1 MKRAEGDGRMDQD
14 LLVSIIQRYEEAT
27 YRMHRR
33 VNALLRKCIGEEDI
47 TLDQYLV
54 IRYLRMN
61 GRSISSELADVF
73 GVGKSSITAIMT
85 RLFDKRLIERIPD
98 VKDRRIIYLTLTETG
113 RKLAEAVDERIRK
126 QLATIMNRFSSDE
139 ALQFVETYEKL
150 VGLLSESLGE
160 LDGRGRATV

>member
-1 MKRAEGDGRMDQD
+1 MKREGGDGRMDQD

-33 VNALLRKCIGEEDI
+33 VNALLRRCIGEDDI

-61 GRSISSELADVF
+61 GRSMSSELADVF

-85 RLFDKRLIERIPD
+85 RLFDKRLIDRIPD
-98 VKDRRIIYLTLTETG
+98 MKDRRVIYLTLTEAG
-113 RKLAEAVDERIRK
+113 RKLAEAVDRRIRE
-126 QLATIMNRFSSDE
+126 QLATVMNRFSRNE
-139 ALQFVETYEKL
+139 ALQFLETYEKVAEVL
-150 VGLLSESLGE
+150 ADME
-160 LDGRGRATV
+160 GRGRETR

>member
-1 MKRAEGDGRMDQD
+1 MKRANGDKPLDRELME
-14 LLVSIIQRYEEAT
+14 SIIRRYEEAT

-33 VNALLRKCIGEEDI
+33 VNALIRRCIGEEDI

-73 GVGKSSITAIMT
+73 GVAKSSITAIMT
-85 RLFDKRLIERIPD
+85 RLFDKRLIERVPD
-98 VKDRRIIYLTLTETG
+98 AKDRRVIYLSLTEAG
-113 RKLAEAVDERIRK
+113 RKLAEAVDGRIRAK
-126 QLATIMNRFSSDE
+126 LSTIMNQFSRDE

-150 VGLLSESLGE
+150 VDKLADLE
-160 LDGRGRATV
+160 GRGRATI

>member
-1 MKRAEGDGRMDQD
+1 MKRANGDKPLDRELME
-14 LLVSIIQRYEEAT
+14 SIIRRYEEAT

-33 VNALLRKCIGEEDI
+33 VNALIRRCIGEEDI

-73 GVGKSSITAIMT
+73 GVAKSSITAIMT

-98 VKDRRIIYLTLTETG
+98 VKDRRMICLSLTEAG
-113 RKLAEAVDERIRK
+113 QKLAELIDERIRER
-126 QLATIMNRFSSDE
+126 LSTVMNQFSREE
-139 ALQFVETYEKL
+139 ALQFVGTYEKVAEVL
-150 VGLLSESLGE
+150 ADME
-160 LDGRGRATV
+160 GRGRATI

>member
-98 VKDRRIIYLTLTETG
+98 VKDRRMICLSLTEAG
-113 RKLAEAVDERIRK
+113 QKLAELIDERIRERLSTVIR
-126 QLATIMNRFSSDE
+126 QIDRDE
-139 ALQFVETYEKL
+139 ALRFIETYEK
-150 VGLLSESLGE
+150 VVEMLGDME
-160 LDGRGRATV
+160 GRSRATV

>member
-1 MKRAEGDGRMDQD
+1 MSASGEMPLDRE
-14 LLVSIIQRYEEAT
+14 LLASIIRRYEDAT

-33 VNALLRKCIGEEDI
+33 VNALLRRCIGEEDI

-61 GRSISSELADVF
+61 GRAISSELADVF

-98 VKDRRIIYLTLTETG
+98 VKDRRMICLSLTEAG
-113 RKLAEAVDERIRK
+113 QKLAELIDERIRERLSTVIR
-126 QLATIMNRFSSDE
+126 QIDRDE
-139 ALQFVETYEKL
+139 ALRFIETYEK
-150 VGLLSESLGE
+150 VVEMLGDME
-160 LDGRGRATV
+160 GRSRATV